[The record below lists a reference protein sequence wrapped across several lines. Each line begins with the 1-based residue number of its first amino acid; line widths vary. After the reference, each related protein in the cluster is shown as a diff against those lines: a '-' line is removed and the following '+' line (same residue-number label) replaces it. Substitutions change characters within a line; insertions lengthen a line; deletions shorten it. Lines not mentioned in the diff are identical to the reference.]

1 MMLTLDTFFTFLCL
15 VSYMRYE
22 IDMTLQHVSLSFRIS
37 TLSNDCGILESI
49 VLICFFFFGFE
60 LGAENRFSYIVYNV
74 VLGSCIL
81 CA

>member
-1 MMLTLDTFFTFLCL
+1 MFHYPLGLVHLVMIVEFLNQL
-15 VSYMRYE
+15 
-22 IDMTLQHVSLSFRIS
+22 SLS
-37 TLSNDCGILESI
+37 
-49 VLICFFFFGFE
+49 VFFGFE